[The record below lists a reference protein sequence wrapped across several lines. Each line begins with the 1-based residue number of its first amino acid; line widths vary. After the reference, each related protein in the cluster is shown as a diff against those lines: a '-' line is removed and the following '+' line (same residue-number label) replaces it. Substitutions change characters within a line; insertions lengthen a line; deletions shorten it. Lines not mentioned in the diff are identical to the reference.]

1 MNGYKYNTCFLQLL
15 LEMEMICG
23 SEKIRSAVRNSWSGL
38 WSLKVLEQAKLE
50 KNNNS
55 KLRGVMTDLCVE
67 SEQCSKC
74 ILLPECIV
82 IVTSIV

>member
-1 MNGYKYNTCFLQLL
+1 MFLTVASRDGNVLWFR
-15 LEMEMICG
+15 
-23 SEKIRSAVRNSWSGL
+23 KDSAVRNSWSGL
-38 WSLKVLEQAKLE
+38 WSLKALEQAKLE

-82 IVTSIV
+82 IMT